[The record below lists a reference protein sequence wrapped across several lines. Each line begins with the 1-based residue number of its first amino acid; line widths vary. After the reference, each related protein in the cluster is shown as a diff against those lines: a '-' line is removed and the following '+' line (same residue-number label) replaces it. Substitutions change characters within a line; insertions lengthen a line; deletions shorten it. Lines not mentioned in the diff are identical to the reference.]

1 MPRLFRNNS
10 YYMQT
15 WSNVLTMS
23 FQSLWIGVVDYLPKI
38 LFAIVFVVIGW
49 IIGIALSKVVQQIV
63 RMIKLDSGLHAA
75 GINEIVGRMGVRL
88 DSGAFLGALVKWF
101 VIIAFFV
108 GAFNIL
114 GLTQVNQFLSG
125 VVLNYIPK
133 VIAAVLILLL
143 SGVIGEF
150 VRRAVVRGA
159 KAAEI
164 HSAGFAGSV
173 AKWSIWIFGVL
184 AALLQLGIAA
194 SIIQILFTGVVVA
207 LALAFG
213 LSFGLGGQQAASNYV
228 EKIRRE
234 MGGKE

>member
-1 MPRLFRNNS
+1 MN
-10 YYMQT
+10 T

-23 FQSLWIGVVDYLPKI
+23 FQSLWLGVVDYLPRI
-38 LFAIVFVVIGW
+38 LFALVFVIIGW
-49 IIGIALSKVVQQIV
+49 IIGIALSRVIQQVV
-63 RMIKLDSGLHAA
+63 RMIKLDQGLRAA
-75 GINEIVGRMGVRL
+75 GIEEIVGRTGVRL
-88 DSGAFLGALVKWF
+88 DSGVFLGSLVKWF

-114 GLTQVNQFLSG
+114 GLTQVNDFLQG
-125 VVLNYIPK
+125 VVLNYLPN

-164 HSAGFAGSV
+164 TSAGFAGTV

-184 AALLQLGIAA
+184 AALLQLGIATR
-194 SIIQILFTGVVVA
+194 IIEILFTGVVVA

-213 LSFGLGGQQAASNYV
+213 LSFGLGGQEAAARYV
-228 EKIRRE
+228 EKVRNEIGSKGE
-234 MGGKE
+234 